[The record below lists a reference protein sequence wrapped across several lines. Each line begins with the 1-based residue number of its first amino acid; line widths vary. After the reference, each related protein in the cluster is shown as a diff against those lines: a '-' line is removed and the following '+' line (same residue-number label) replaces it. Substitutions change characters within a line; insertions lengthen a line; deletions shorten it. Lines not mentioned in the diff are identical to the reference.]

1 MFNAML
7 DSLIKST
14 QFSNEVNVFLLM
26 TLMSLIPVILICMT
40 TFTRNI
46 IVLSFL
52 RHALGLQQSPPNIVI
67 IVLSLII
74 TIFTMFPIFDQ
85 IYNQGVKPYQT
96 QKMNFSVA
104 VQESWKPLKQF
115 MVKQTHEK
123 DIAFIYK
130 MAKQT
135 LPAKADDVNAQ
146 YLVPAFMLSELT
158 LAFKMGFIIFMP
170 FLLIDLVIAA
180 MLTSLGMIM
189 VPPVTIAL
197 PIKIMLFVVI
207 DGWELI
213 TQVLVSG
220 AAV

>member
-1 MFNAML
+1 ML
-7 DSLIKST
+7 EALTAAKG
-14 QFSNEVNVFLLM
+14 FSGEINLLVF
-26 TLMSLIPVILICMT
+26 MSLLSLMPVILVSMT

-46 IVLSFL
+46 IVFSFL

-74 TIFTMFPIFDQ
+74 TVFTMFPVFSKSYIDG
-85 IYNQGVKPYQT
+85 IKPYQE
-96 QKMNFSVA
+96 KELNFEEA
-104 VQESWKPLKQF
+104 IGNAWKPMREFLIL
-115 MVKQTHEK
+115 QTHEK

-130 MAKQT
+130 MSKKEVPEK
-135 LPAKADDVNAQ
+135 LEDVTAEH
-146 YLVPAFMLSELT
+146 LVPAFMLSELK
-158 LAFKMGFIIFMP
+158 LAFKIGFIIFMP

-189 VPPVTIAL
+189 VPPVTISL

-213 TQVLVSG
+213 TQVLITGV
-220 AAV
+220 VT

>member
-1 MFNAML
+1 MML

-14 QFSNEVNVFLLM
+14 SFSGEINLFVLM
-26 TLMSLIPVILICMT
+26 TLLSLIPVILISMT

-46 IVLSFL
+46 IVFSFM

-74 TIFTMFPIFDQ
+74 TVFTMFPVFTQSYQHGIKPFQDQ
-85 IYNQGVKPYQT
+85 KI
-96 QKMNFSVA
+96 NFETA
-104 VQESWKPLKQF
+104 VNESWLPLRDF
-115 MVKQTHEK
+115 MIRQTHEK

-130 MAKQT
+130 MSKQD
-135 LPAKADDVNAQ
+135 LPERVDAVEAQ
-146 YLVPAFMLSELT
+146 YLIPAFMLSELK
-158 LAFKMGFIIFMP
+158 LAFKIGFVIFMP

-189 VPPVTIAL
+189 VPPITISL

-220 AAV
+220 VVT